1 MANFAT
7 KSIDSPTRQRL
18 QRLAD
23 SLPNLKGTVTQ
34 KAPGKGV
41 TTTRYTFTGEVRKA
55 RYDGLLLGVD
65 YVSAKKALE
74 GLSR

>member
-7 KSIDSPTRQRL
+7 KSVESPTRQRL

-23 SLPNLKGTVTQ
+23 SLSNLKGVVTQ

-41 TTTRYTFTGEVRKA
+41 TLTRYTFTGEVRKT

-65 YVSAKKALE
+65 YVTAKKALE
-74 GLSR
+74 GLAK